1 MKAARLVEF
10 AGPDGLAI
18 EEVVAPVPGPGQIR
32 VQVRATALNRAD
44 LLQTMG
50 LYPAPPGVPA
60 DIPGLEYAG
69 VVESLGAG
77 VTRWQVGER
86 VMGLVAGG
94 AWAEQLVTHEREG
107 LRIPGQLSFEQAAA
121 IPEAFLTAFDALT
134 LQGGMREGHT
144 VLIHAVGSGVG
155 TAAVQWA
162 KAVGA
167 RTVGT
172 ARTAAKLERVKALGL
187 DLGLLVDG
195 AAPSF
200 AGQVQA
206 NVALELVGGNYLPET
221 IEAMAP
227 GGVVMLV
234 GLTAGITAELSLRTI
249 LSRRLRIIGT
259 TLRARSLEEK
269 IAVAEA
275 FAAQVLPY
283 FAAGTI
289 APVVGSK
296 VPLAGLKGALEAMAS
311 NETFGKT
318 VVTL

>member
-1 MKAARLVEF
+1 VKAARLAEF
-10 AGPDGLAI
+10 SGPDALAI
-18 EEVVAPVPGPGQIR
+18 ADVPAPVPGPGQIR

-60 DIPGLEYAG
+60 DIPGLEFAG
-69 VVESLGAG
+69 VVETIGAG

-94 AWAEQLVTHEREG
+94 AWAEQLVTHEREA

-121 IPEAFLTAFDALT
+121 IPEAFITAFDALT
-134 LQGGMREGHT
+134 LQGGMRAGHT

-162 KAVGA
+162 KAIGA
-167 RTVGT
+167 RTIGT
-172 ARTAAKLERVKALGL
+172 ARTASKLERVKPLGL
-187 DLGLLVDG
+187 DVGLLVDG
-195 AAPSF
+195 GAPAF
-200 AGQVQA
+200 ADQVKA
-206 NVALELVGGNYLPET
+206 DIALDLVGGNYLPET
-221 IEAMAP
+221 LEAMAQQ
-227 GGVVMLV
+227 GVVMVV
-234 GLTAGITAELSLRTI
+234 GLTAGITAEVSLRTI
-249 LSRRLRIIGT
+249 LARRLRVQGT
-259 TLRARSLEEK
+259 TLRSRNLEEK

-275 FAAQVLPY
+275 FSAQVLPY
-283 FAAGTI
+283 FAAGKLI
-289 APVVGSK
+289 PVVGAVAK
-296 VPLAGLKGALEAMAS
+296 LTELREALHRLAA